1 MAQVA
6 VAPAAANGGTLTAD
20 ELREILEYER
30 IVQFRDAV
38 MAGTHPRIKIAPHL
52 FSKQNN
58 PPHVSSPNHSTP
70 CADLPAHPTANNGSH
85 FEGLP
90 SVYNKSPNNQRSAGG
105 AHIPMSSK
113 AEINPIL
120 LEKSDDL
127 IKAEIQLQR
136 QRIERALREQFE
148 QQRLAAKALL
158 QTSESLPNFDISEV
172 LSKALA
178 IVHPSTA
185 AEELSAG
192 ARSSASDSFDENTFY
207 SSQHDT
213 PEPSSPSAGQKE
225 PVEVQSHDIVS
236 VGERTTGQ
244 ISTQINAGDQDVVM
258 TGISL
263 SHDNQIATPGRSQQQ
278 HSSSSD
284 MARASN
290 FHDQQSDMGKSDPRD
305 SRGVNAEVSSANIST
320 QRQVQV
326 STPRPN
332 LTAPRLSLD
341 QPGSQMANY
350 NEMQRTHDDLL
361 KQAFENLPASPLIR
375 AHNLSPIAPQPARV
389 SPLATAREPPIIR
402 GPAVMDEA
410 QPAQVTALR
419 NNPSGI
425 SSTDS
430 SPNRGKGPEKKKEK
444 KKKNKRKAKDAVEK
458 ADTPDSPY
466 IKPEPR
472 SPSPYGVAPL
482 PRPQKRQ
489 RQSGQFAAEL
499 NYDEPRQEPQE
510 ELQERITEPIQ
521 EVRGPRT
528 YERHE
533 DRYEPGLRRPEP
545 VYRRVER
552 EDDEYRRVD
561 SGQYARRPQ
570 SPPGFSVPYGASE
583 IRTVQTASQAI
594 IDRRVQE
601 EPRYYPLRASVRP
614 DADRERSRSP
624 IMRERRSPAAMA
636 PPRQTVRIVMDEF
649 GRKYYEPV
657 PAPIR
662 QSVAPPIRYRD
673 SEVIYE
679 RAPVRTVS
687 SRIPV
692 DAYEEDGVVYRR
704 PASPVAVPRRVV
716 TQPEYAI
723 PAQPEY
729 RSYRQREYSV
739 RPTMAPPGDGYM
751 QVRDAP
757 ERRQMSEAPREHVQ
771 RAPSTR
777 PEAVRYEIPRE
788 YAGRL
793 QSVRPEPP
801 SREYASSVRPEAR
814 REVIPQSQREFS
826 VRPMDAIPRR
836 QVPVVDDDRYYEE
849 VPSRRPA
856 EIAFIERPRARESSV
871 LVYADDVRRE
881 VYRQ

>member
-1 MAQVA
+1 
-6 VAPAAANGGTLTAD
+6 LTAE

-30 IVQFRDAV
+30 IVQFRDTV
-38 MAGTHPRIKIAPHL
+38 MAGTHPRIKIPPHL
-52 FSKQNN
+52 LAKQNN
-58 PPHVSSPNHSTP
+58 PPHLASSPNHSTP
-70 CADLPAHPTANNGSH
+70 RAGLPAHPAAGSGSH
-85 FEGLP
+85 FEGSP
-90 SVYNKSPNNQRSAGG
+90 SVYNKPINNQRSAGG

-136 QRIERALREQFE
+136 QRIERALREQLE
-148 QQRLAAKALL
+148 QQKLAAKALL

-178 IVHPSTA
+178 IVHPSTM
-185 AEELSAG
+185 AEEPSAG
-192 ARSSASDSFDENTFY
+192 AHSSASDSFDENTFY

-213 PEPSSPSAGQKE
+213 PEPSSSSAGQKE
-225 PVEVQSHDIVS
+225 LVEVQSHSVVS
-236 VGERTTGQ
+236 VGERSAEQ
-244 ISTQINAGDQDVVM
+244 ISTQIHVGDQDVVM
-258 TGISL
+258 TGTSL
-263 SHDNQIATPGRSQQQ
+263 SHDNQHATPGRSQLQ
-278 HSSSSD
+278 HSSSSHK
-284 MARASN
+284 ARASN
-290 FHDQQSDMGKSDPRD
+290 LHDQRSDMGKSDSSS
-305 SRGVNAEVSSANIST
+305 SRGVNAEEFSADLSA
-320 QRQVQV
+320 QRQEQV
-326 STPRPN
+326 STSQTP
-332 LTAPRLSLD
+332 LTAPRVSSVR
-341 QPGSQMANY
+341 PNSQMADSLSIQNL
-350 NEMQRTHDDLL
+350 HDDLFQ
-361 KQAFENLPASPLIR
+361 QAFENPRASPLIR

-389 SPLATAREPPIIR
+389 SPLATAREPPILR
-402 GPAVMDEA
+402 EPAAMDEA
-410 QPAQVTALR
+410 QPAQITALR
-419 NNPSGI
+419 NNPPQV

-430 SPNRGKGPEKKKEK
+430 SPNRAKGSEKKKEK
-444 KKKNKRKAKDAVEK
+444 KKKNKRKVKDAGET

-472 SPSPYGVAPL
+472 SPSPYAVAPL

-499 NYDEPRQEPQE
+499 NYDEPRQEPE
-510 ELQERITEPIQ
+510 GEPQERVLERPQ
-521 EVRGPRT
+521 EIRGPRT
-528 YERHE
+528 YERYE
-533 DRYEPGLRRPEP
+533 DRYEPEIRRPEP
-545 VYRRVER
+545 AYRRVER

-570 SPPGFSVPYGASE
+570 SPAVFAVPYGSSE
-583 IRTVQTASQAI
+583 VRTVRAASHAI
-594 IDRRVQE
+594 VDRRVHE
-601 EPRYYPLRASVRP
+601 EPRYYPVRASVRP
-614 DADRERSRSP
+614 HADRERSRSP
-624 IMRERRSPAAMA
+624 IMRERLSPVAMA
-636 PPRQTVRIVMDEF
+636 PPRQTVRIVIDEF
-649 GRKYYEPV
+649 GREYYEPV
-657 PAPIR
+657 PAPLAR

-673 SEVIYE
+673 PEVIYE

-716 TQPEYAI
+716 TQPEYTI
-723 PAQPEY
+723 PTQPEY

-739 RPTMAPPGDGYM
+739 RPTMAPPGDEYM

-757 ERRQMSEAPREHVQ
+757 ERRQMSHFEEAPREYVQ
-771 RAPSTR
+771 TAPSTR

-788 YAGRL
+788 YPGRL

-801 SREYASSVRPEAR
+801 PREYATSVHPETR
-814 REVIPQSQREFS
+814 RELIPQSQREFS

-881 VYRQ
+881 VYR